1 MDLAFRDSL
10 KLVCLTVLLIR
21 GQILMQ
27 KLGPVWYTDLNTCF
41 QFLNN
46 IICISFFFFIHTY
59 IHTYFQFLNACTKHP
74 LRLQN
79 FYPSSLTHESVGMIG
94 WWRCLMLMYWIY
106 IISLIMCKSYT
117 IVHCKRENTCIRCIL
132 NIYFRHM
139 LTIII

>member
-1 MDLAFRDSL
+1 MLDSFTYKGANSYAKIRSRLVHRL
-10 KLVCLTVLLIR
+10 KHIFSIFKYHYMYFT
-21 GQILMQ
+21 
-27 KLGPVWYTDLNTCF
+27 
-41 QFLNN
+41 
-46 IICISFFFFIHTY
+46 FFFIHTY
-59 IHTYFQFLNACTKHP
+59 IHTYFQFLSACTKHP

-79 FYPSSLTHESVGMIG
+79 FCPSSLTHESVGMIG